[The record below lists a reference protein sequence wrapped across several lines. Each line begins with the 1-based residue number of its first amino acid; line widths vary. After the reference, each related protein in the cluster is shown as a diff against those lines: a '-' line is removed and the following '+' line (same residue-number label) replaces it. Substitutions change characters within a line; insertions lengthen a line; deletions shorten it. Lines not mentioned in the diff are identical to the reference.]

1 MNRNYILP
9 LIASLGV
16 IIVVVVIID
25 NNQSTPKRPLVIQP
39 SLSPYASAIAGV
51 GIVEASTG
59 NIAIGTPVPGIATK
73 IYVKVGDRVK
83 AGDALFK
90 IDDRDLQAQLLTANA
105 RINETIALSQK
116 PIHRL
121 EYLEHLKQSDSSAV
135 SKQNLSDLRD
145 DVAQADAA
153 YELAKVQAEQIK
165 TEINRRTVRAPT
177 TGQVLQLH
185 MRLGEYVDSSSTT
198 VPMLLFGGGNKL
210 YVRVNIAE
218 TESWRFQS
226 ETKAVAFVQ
235 GNPNLN
241 ISLQFEYLEPY
252 IKPKTSLSG
261 LSTERTDVR
270 VLQAIYSFDHSKL
283 PVYVGQQLDVFI
295 KAGSVTSEITETRN

>member
-9 LIASLGV
+9 LIAGLGV
-16 IIVVVVIID
+16 IIAVVVIID
-25 NNQSTPKRPLVIQP
+25 NNQPTPKRPLVIQP
-39 SLSPYASAIAGV
+39 SLSPYASVIAGV

-73 IYVKVGDRVK
+73 IYVKVGDHVK

-90 IDDRDLQAQLLTANA
+90 IDDRDLQAQLLTALA
-105 RINETIALSQK
+105 KVNEAVALLQK
-116 PIHRL
+116 PMHRL
-121 EYLEHLKQSDSSAV
+121 EYLEQLEQSDSSAV

-153 YELAKVQAEQIK
+153 YELAKAQAEQIK

-177 TGQVLQLH
+177 AGQVLQLH
-185 MRLGEYVDSSSTT
+185 MRLGEYVDSASTT
-198 VPMLLFGGGNKL
+198 VPMLLFGGDSKL
-210 YVRVNIAE
+210 YVRVNIDE

-226 ETKAVAFVQ
+226 EAKAVAFVR
-235 GNPNLN
+235 GNSNLN
-241 ISLQFEYLEPY
+241 ISLQFEYFEPY

-270 VLQAIYSFDHSKL
+270 VLQVIYSFDHAEL

-295 KAGSVTSEITETRN
+295 QANSVTPKNTEMKN